1 MDGTTAIKID
11 YYEELKA
18 KADKYD
24 NAKVI
29 IDFTNGI
36 YYSHEE
42 KSKNFVL
49 PIVKYDDFVKLREKA
64 DKWDEEKHLIEIAQ
78 AFLKAEENGLF
89 EFGVKDIVEWY
100 RENL

>member
-18 KADKYD
+18 KADK
-24 NAKVI
+24 
-29 IDFTNGI
+29 
-36 YYSHEE
+36 H
-42 KSKNFVL
+42 
-49 PIVKYDDFVKLREKA
+49 
-64 DKWDEEKHLIEIAQ
+64 DEEKHLIEIAQ

-89 EFGVKDIVEWY
+89 EFGVKDIIEWY